1 MLHTIFFLEIL
12 IYIFFVFHFSNQY
25 RLLSWQCWIIRID
38 ISNDRH
44 NTVFGILLLEIG
56 K

>member
-1 MLHTIFFLEIL
+1 MIR

-25 RLLSWQCWIIRID
+25 RLLSWQYWIIKTD

-44 NTVFGILLLEIG
+44 NTLFDILLVEIG